1 MENYGEAGVPDF
13 LRLMKDY
20 LNGCIAVDHY
30 RKSYFVLM
38 KKRMTV
44 TDDVSRILQQ
54 AYGDADDYDAVV
66 KLEYTIDE
74 AQLRERV
81 AQTVSELAALGYELE
96 CES

>member
-1 MENYGEAGVPDF
+1 MVK
-13 LRLMKDY
+13 LVSLT

-30 RKSYFVLM
+30 RKSYFALI

-44 TDDVSRILQQ
+44 TDDESRILQQ

-66 KLEYTIDE
+66 KLEYAIDE

-81 AQTVSELAALGYELE
+81 AQTVSKLAALGYELE